1 MFIFILLVF
10 FAAWCYI
17 GADCSEYRLS
27 YLCIYEFILTF
38 PAIICVMLFCCFHTD
53 EATWGGSCN
62 GNRQSPIEIV
72 SAAAAINRSLTPFT
86 FTNFNNKTA
95 LTSIHNSDYTEPK
108 SLNMSGGGLS
118 EEYQTLM
125 FTLHWGNRSSIPG
138 SEHKLNGKR
147 YPMELQIVS
156 FKASSG
162 DIQTALADSNGLA
175 ALGFL
180 IEVDETTT
188 GLPVSWKNL
197 TTQLDAIAAS
207 GSSLNLSLSLSLD
220 DLLTGVDRTKYY
232 RYLGSLTTP
241 NCDEAV
247 VWTVFKDPVKVSK
260 DLIDLFSTKI
270 KDANSTL
277 IVNNYRSI
285 KPTQPFTY
293 SSTPKTSASF
303 GLLLFALALWKS

>member
-1 MFIFILLVF
+1 AVRLVILVLNVHINPL
-10 FAAWCYI
+10 YM
-17 GADCSEYRLS
+17 
-27 YLCIYEFILTF
+27 ILGF
-38 PAIICVMLFCCFHTD
+38 LFHYD

-95 LTSIHNSDYTEPK
+95 LTSIHNSDYTVK
-108 SLNMSGGGLS
+108 VKVSGVSMSGGGLS

-197 TTQLDAIAAS
+197 TTH
-207 GSSLNLSLSLSLD
+207 SLNLSLSLSLD